1 MNRITKRLAL
11 TFTLLLTVIGNMA
24 QAGNN
29 DNPVLSRI
37 EQRGELV
44 LGTSAN
50 MPPMTYKQPN
60 GKNIGLDI
68 DVARVMADALGV
80 KLKVK
85 TLPFNE
91 LLPALQDG
99 KLDVVIS
106 NMTITP
112 ERNRTVAFVGPY
124 MSSGKCFITKLADLA
139 RAEQSDNLNTPKT
152 RIVVMQGSTSENF
165 IKTLWPKATLTTTTD
180 LKSGI
185 EMVKNDKVGALMTD
199 YPVCLST
206 LKNYPDA
213 GFVSLFSLLNYE
225 PIGIALPANDP
236 LFVNWTEH
244 FLERLDATGTLN
256 EIGAHWFGEY
266 ADAIKA
272 GALNAE

>member
-1 MNRITKRLAL
+1 MNRIAKRLAL
-11 TFTLLLTVIGNMA
+11 TFTLLLAAIGNMA
-24 QAGNN
+24 QAGSN
-29 DNPVLSRI
+29 DAPVLSRI
-37 EQRGELV
+37 AQHGELV

-50 MPPMTYKQPN
+50 MPPMTYKHTD

-91 LLPALQDG
+91 LLPALQKG

-112 ERNRTVAFVGPY
+112 ERNRSVAFVGPY
-124 MSSGKCFITKLADLA
+124 MSSGKCFITKQAGLAK
-139 RAEQSDNLNTPKT
+139 AEQSDDLNTAKT
-152 RIVVMQGSTSENF
+152 SIVVMQGSTSEAF
-165 IKTLWPKATLTTTTD
+165 IKTLLPKATLTTTAD

-206 LKNYPDA
+206 LKNHPDA

-236 LFVNWTEH
+236 LFVNWTEN
-244 FLERLDATGTLN
+244 FLERLDATGTLDG
-256 EIGAHWFGEY
+256 IGAHWFGEY
-266 ADAIKA
+266 AEAIKA
-272 GALNAE
+272 SAPNAE